1 MIFIKNIVFKFAI
14 FLLLFFIFNLNEI
27 DSNSD
32 LKTLYN
38 VDDIYEEN
46 YYTIY
51 FKNINSHKLNNI
63 LKENNI
69 KVLSYIIN
77 DKKYYAKNINELIEK
92 FSNNLSLEEQI
103 INNING
109 IKIDGITTRCQV
121 FQIINLEKNKL
132 IY

>member
-69 KVLSYIIN
+69 KVLSYIILTALFGGFFIF
-77 DKKYYAKNINELIEK
+77 DRRKAI
-92 FSNNLSLEEQI
+92 
-103 INNING
+103 
-109 IKIDGITTRCQV
+109 
-121 FQIINLEKNKL
+121 
-132 IY
+132 